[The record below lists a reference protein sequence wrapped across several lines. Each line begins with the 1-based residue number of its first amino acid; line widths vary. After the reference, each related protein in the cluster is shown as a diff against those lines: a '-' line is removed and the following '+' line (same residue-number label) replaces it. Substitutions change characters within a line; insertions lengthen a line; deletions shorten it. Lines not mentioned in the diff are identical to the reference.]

1 MSLSYVL
8 RRVAFFVAVV
18 WVTATAIFFLIHLA
32 PGDPV
37 SYQVGRMQASGQALP
52 AGPELIA
59 EYKHEFGLDRS
70 LGAQYWAYLTQLA
83 RFNLGYSVVNFPTS
97 VGSLIGEALPWT
109 MGLLAVAT
117 VISWI
122 LGSLLG
128 GIMSWRSSPQ
138 LARGLLPLLMI
149 FAAVPYYLLALFLLY
164 VFAYKT
170 QWLPTGGAKDVLQ
183 ADASGL
189 AELWDIL
196 EHALLPGLSI
206 VLAFVGFW
214 MLSMRATMISVL
226 GSDYLL
232 LAEAK
237 GLPERRIFLR
247 YGLRTAILPQVTGLA
262 IFLGYV
268 VSGAIIVE
276 TLFAYPGLGQL
287 LVNAINGRDYPM
299 IEGIA
304 LMMVVTVSGAM
315 LLLDLLLPLIDPR
328 IRYERR

>member
-1 MSLSYVL
+1 VSISYVL
-8 RRVAFFVAVV
+8 RRVAFFVAVI
-18 WVTATAIFFLIHLA
+18 WLTATAIFFLIHLA
-32 PGDPV
+32 PGDPI
-37 SYQVGRMQASGQALP
+37 SYQVGRMQATGQALP

-59 EYKHEFGLDRS
+59 EYKQQFGLDRS
-70 LGAQYWAYLTQLA
+70 LGAQYWSYLNQLA
-83 RFNLGYSVVNFPTS
+83 HFNLGYSVVSFPTS
-97 VGSLIGEALPWT
+97 VSELIGDALPWT
-109 MGLLAVAT
+109 IGLLVVAT
-117 VISWI
+117 VISWV
-122 LGSLLG
+122 LRSLLG
-128 GIMSWRSSPQ
+128 GIMSWRASPR
-138 LARGLLPLLMI
+138 LARSLLPLLMI

-170 QWLPTGGAKDVLQ
+170 QWLPTGGAKDVLR
-183 ADASGL
+183 ADATGFS
-189 AELWDIL
+189 EIRDIA

-214 MLSMRATMISVL
+214 MLSMRATMVSVL

-268 VSGAIIVE
+268 VSGAVIVE

-287 LVNAINGRDYPM
+287 LVTAINGRDYPM

-304 LMMVVTVSGAM
+304 LMMVVTVAATM
-315 LLLDLLLPLIDPR
+315 LLLDLLLPLLDPR